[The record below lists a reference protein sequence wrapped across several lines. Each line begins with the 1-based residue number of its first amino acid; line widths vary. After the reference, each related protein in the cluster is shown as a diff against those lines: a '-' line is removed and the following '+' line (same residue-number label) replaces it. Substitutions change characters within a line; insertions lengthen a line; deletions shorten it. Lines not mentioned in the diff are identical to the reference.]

1 MTYRW
6 QDCSPALRSRHGR
19 FSRQVVKA
27 AVVAA
32 RIKAPV
38 ATNLT
43 FTLNNNSAPP
53 ADGPPPQSNTT
64 SAFARAIENAPVDF
78 LLSHFLVTLIV
89 FRKLCCLHTDP
100 DHAAVG
106 RARKAHSRARRRW
119 RASARQAVDR
129 RRRSIRP
136 KSPDAGGTTTSRPV
150 PQPATSVP
158 SLDASLTTG
167 PHLGSPRSAAEQAS
181 QRVQPRITRI
191 TRIRQANHLMTSSR
205 EQSIPRTGNRQG
217 DP

>member
-150 PQPATSVP
+150 PQPATS
-158 SLDASLTTG
+158 
-167 PHLGSPRSAAEQAS
+167 SPLSRRKPYDRSASGVTTIRGRTSVAKSATTNHTNHTNKTSKPLDDIVPRAEHPQNW
-181 QRVQPRITRI
+181 QPTR
-191 TRIRQANHLMTSSR
+191 
-205 EQSIPRTGNRQG
+205 
-217 DP
+217 